1 MSTVQEI
8 EQAAL
13 MLPPKKRGQLA
24 ERLLGSLETKRE
36 KKIAETWADE
46 AAARSTAF
54 RKGRIKSVSLRTAFG
69 FDA

>member
-8 EQAAL
+8 EQAA
-13 MLPPKKRGQLA
+13 MKLPPKKRGQLA
-24 ERLLGSLETKRE
+24 ERLFESLETKRE

-46 AAARSTAF
+46 AVARSAAV
-54 RKGRIKSVSLRTAFG
+54 RKGTLKSVSLRTAFG